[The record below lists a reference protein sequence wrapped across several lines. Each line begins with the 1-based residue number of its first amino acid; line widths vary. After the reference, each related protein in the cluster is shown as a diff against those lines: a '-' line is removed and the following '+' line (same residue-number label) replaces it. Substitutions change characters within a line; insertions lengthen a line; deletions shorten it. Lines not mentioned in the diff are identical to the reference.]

1 MIHITKIKRIILALC
16 ALFIFSNQAFSQ
28 ITPANEMEKLD
39 RGIVAVKT
47 SSGYLVS
54 WRFWGTDDSLTSF
67 NLYRNGT
74 LIKSDICTSTN
85 YLDTEGSTTSH
96 YQVLAMVKGVCIDSS
111 KVVTPWSSNCKTIN
125 IDQPT
130 SGTSNS
136 GAYTYVPSEASCGD
150 VDGDGEYE
158 IILKWLPTNQ
168 QDPGETN
175 TINGS
180 KKLSQI
186 ITGNTFVDCYKMDGT
201 KLWRISLG
209 NNIRSGFHY
218 TQVMVYDLDR
228 NGKAEVVLKTA
239 PGSIDGLGKYVTE
252 AATDA
257 TIKNTNNTANYVS
270 KTAADSASNI
280 YGRIMNGPEYLT
292 VFNGETGAAIH
303 TVYYNPNR
311 AGGVG
316 GSAAYPSSSSFWGD
330 SYGNRSER
338 YLACVA
344 YLDGPDKNPSVV
356 MCRGYYTRAYLCA
369 WDFDGTKLSQ
379 KWLHA
384 SISAT
389 NWQLTNKN
397 GSTVSKTETSSN
409 TMSVGSNLSA
419 YGQGTHSIAVGDVDH
434 DGCDEIIYGAAAINN
449 DGGLLYSTGL
459 GHGDAQHLSDLMP
472 DRPGLEYYQVHESKI
487 NDTYAYGDDIH
498 DAATGEILIHHS
510 GTGDTGRGVA
520 ADIDPAHRGFEY
532 WDSGVNAVCSVDGS
546 TISTSKPSQNFRVYW
561 DGDAYDELLDNVT
574 ISKWNGSKAVT
585 LTTLGNSST
594 TYTSKAAPVLQAD
607 LFGDWREEIIEYNS
621 DCKHLN
627 IFETDYT
634 TNYRV
639 PTLMHDHLYRM
650 GIVWQNVAY
659 NQPPHLGY
667 FLPDYVT
674 GKLNT
679 AVQPITTNGSRSNNP
694 VFITS
699 KQFTNQISIT
709 FNLKKEQN
717 IQILLFTHN
726 GSEILKENFH
736 ISGHDGL
743 TISGFEG
750 LVHGLYLIKIVT
762 SEGSFSEKL
771 IKK

>member
-1 MIHITKIKRIILALC
+1 MIHITKIQKLTIALC
-16 ALFIFSNQAFSQ
+16 AFSFLSIKVLSQ
-28 ITPANEMEKLD
+28 VTPVNEMEKID
-39 RGIVAVKT
+39 RGIIAVKT
-47 SSGYLVS
+47 NSGYLVS
-54 WRFWGTDDSLTSF
+54 WRFYGTDDNLTTF
-67 NLYRNGT
+67 DLYRNGA
-74 LIKSDICTSTN
+74 LIKNNISTSTN
-85 YLDTEGSTTSH
+85 YLDTGGSATSK
-96 YQVLAMVKGVCIDSS
+96 YQVLAMLNGICIDSS
-111 KVVTPWSSNCKTIN
+111 KVVTPWNSNCKTIN
-125 IDQPT
+125 IDQPA
-130 SGTSNS
+130 GGISNS
-136 GAYTYVPSEASCGD
+136 GSYTYVPSEASCGD

-175 TINGS
+175 TDSGS
-180 KKLSQI
+180 KKLNQI

-209 NNIRSGFHY
+209 DNIRSGFHY

-239 PGSIDGLGKYVTE
+239 PGSIDGTGKYVTE

-257 TIKNTNNTANYVS
+257 TIKNADNTANYVC
-270 KTAADSASNI
+270 KTAADSTKNV
-280 YGRIMNGPEYLT
+280 YGRIMGGPEYLT

-316 GSAAYPSSSSFWGD
+316 GSASYPSSSSFWGD
-330 SYGNRSER
+330 NYGNRSER

-384 SISAT
+384 SITTT
-389 NWQLTNKN
+389 NWQLTNNN
-397 GSTVSKTETSSN
+397 GTTSKTETSSN
-409 TMSVGSNLSA
+409 TKSVSSYLSA
-419 YGQGTHSIAVGDVDH
+419 YGQGTHSIAVGDVDN
-434 DGCDEIIYGAAAINN
+434 DGCDEIIYGAATINN
-449 DGGLLYSTGL
+449 DGTLLYSTGL

-472 DRPGLEYYQVHESKI
+472 DRSGLEYYQVHESKI
-487 NDTYAYGDDIH
+487 NDTYAYGDDVH
-498 DAATGEILIHHS
+498 DAATGEILIHHN
-510 GTGDTGRGVA
+510 GTGDTGRGIA
-520 ADIDPAHRGFEY
+520 ADIDSLHRGFEY
-532 WDSGVNAVCSVDGS
+532 WDNGVNAVCSVDGS

-561 DGDAYDELLDNVT
+561 DADVYDELLDNVT

-585 LTTLGNSST
+585 LVTLGNNST
-594 TYTSKAAPVLQAD
+594 TYTSKATPVLQAD
-607 LFGDWREEIIEYNS
+607 LLGDWREEIIEYNS

-627 IFETDYT
+627 IFETNYVT
-634 TNYRV
+634 TYRV

-667 FLPDYVT
+667 FLPDYVA
-674 GKLNT
+674 GKLKT
-679 AVQPITTNGSRSNNP
+679 AVQTITISNSRSHKQ
-694 VFITS
+694 VYVIS
-699 KQFTNQISIT
+699 KLFTNQISMT
-709 FNLKKEQN
+709 FNLKKEQD
-717 IQILLFTHN
+717 IHISMYTIN
-726 GSEILKENFH
+726 GSEVLGENFH
-736 ISGHDGL
+736 VSGHDGL
-743 TISGFEG
+743 SISGFER
-750 LVHGLYLIKIVT
+750 LVPGLYLIKITT
-762 SEGSFSEKL
+762 SEGTFSEKL